1 MTDAQKQRTGFWLLP
16 MWAGKDRDRFA
27 EAMKRVAG
35 EITTTFATS
44 YSKRGGCPGF
54 SAAALGWLLS
64 AGCSRLSKK
73 VLCAAAEVGM
83 EQAVTVEA
91 LQVYAKQETG
101 KKYLLNPSATAL
113 AKL

>member
-1 MTDAQKQRTGFWLLP
+1 MSDAQKQRTGFWLLP

-44 YSKRGGCPGF
+44 YSKRDGRLGL
-54 SAAALGWLLS
+54 SAVALGCLNR
-64 AGCSRLSKK
+64 CC
-73 VLCAAAEVGM
+73 VTAAEVGM

>member
-44 YSKRGGCPGF
+44 YSKRDGCPGF
-54 SAAALGWLLS
+54 SAAALVIQHSTLNRCCAQRRRWGW
-64 AGCSRLSKK
+64 SRR
-73 VLCAAAEVGM
+73 
-83 EQAVTVEA
+83 
-91 LQVYAKQETG
+91 
-101 KKYLLNPSATAL
+101 
-113 AKL
+113 

>member
-1 MTDAQKQRTGFWLLP
+1 MHSGGLDTSPSTMTDAQKQRTGFWLLP

-54 SAAALGWLLS
+54 SAAALS
-64 AGCSRLSKK
+64 A
-73 VLCAAAEVGM
+73 V
-83 EQAVTVEA
+83 
-91 LQVYAKQETG
+91 
-101 KKYLLNPSATAL
+101 
-113 AKL
+113 

>member
-1 MTDAQKQRTGFWLLP
+1 MLHSGGLDTSPSTMTDAQKQRTGFWLLP

-54 SAAALGWLLS
+54 SAAALGCLKRCCAQRRRW
-64 AGCSRLSKK
+64 GWSRR
-73 VLCAAAEVGM
+73 
-83 EQAVTVEA
+83 
-91 LQVYAKQETG
+91 
-101 KKYLLNPSATAL
+101 
-113 AKL
+113 

>member
-1 MTDAQKQRTGFWLLP
+1 MSDAQKQRTGFWLLP

-54 SAAALGWLLS
+54 SAAALGCL
-64 AGCSRLSKK
+64 KK
-73 VLCAAAEVGM
+73 VLCTAAEVGM